1 MTVAWDVSPTTV
13 TVLEDGGLI
22 NVTPSQTTVTS
33 GNGSAMT
40 HIWWEVRTN
49 DLLLS
54 NGIDS
59 AVFGGKLLDA
69 GSYYIDATLTLGSGA
84 LSTGGVTFYS
94 ADIRISVP
102 GITPIAV
109 VCASSANH
117 AAQNPAI
124 CGVSL
129 NAFLILTVPTTVY
142 LTCNSS
148 SANRYARFTNY
159 AGTEG
164 ATSWRISKLT

>member
-33 GNGSAMT
+33 GGGAALT

-54 NGIDS
+54 TSVDTTLF
-59 AVFGGKLLDA
+59 VGKLLEA
-69 GSYYIDATLTLGSGA
+69 GSYYIDATVTLGSGA
-84 LSTGGVTFYS
+84 LSASSAAVYS
-94 ADIRISVP
+94 VDIRTSTP
-102 GITPIAV
+102 GITPV
-109 VCASSANH
+109 ESVCASGGSHLAL
-117 AAQNPAI
+117 NPVS

-129 NAFLILTVPTTVY
+129 NAFLLLAAPTTVY
-142 LTCNSS
+142 LTARATAS
-148 SANRYARFTNY
+148 NRYARYTNH
-159 AGTEG
+159 AGIG
-164 ATSWRISKLT
+164 AATSWRISKLT